1 MTKHEWN
8 RRTFLGSS
16 AASAAWMLS
25 GCDQGVSSDPAPTDN
40 PVGVEKLSPAFS
52 EAEYRDRQRRVR
64 ERMAQDNIDL
74 LWVMLPEG
82 MCYLHG
88 LQLNWYQGNSPKD
101 WGARS
106 GTAVH
111 VDHDEP
117 IHFESGGHVG
127 SLEAISVS
135 KDNRFF
141 RGDQLEFIINEL
153 KASGW
158 LGETVGLEYWG
169 YRPNRAISEM
179 FEEAFLEAGCKVVDA
194 SDVMRDVR
202 LVKSPAEVAVIEEA
216 ARICEIGH
224 RTIEETLRPGVTELE
239 MYGEAMRAM
248 YAAGGET
255 PGLIQAF
262 RKGMIEENKGLG
274 SHAVPSR
281 QILREGDSF
290 LVDLCGVVHRYHSNT
305 SRTYFLGEPPA
316 ALVERFAKNAGS
328 FEVLRETAR
337 DGTPVADV
345 NRALAAYYEEQG
357 LWKNPRWCGGYEL
370 GIAFP
375 PDWVGEFNFAAG
387 DETAKG
393 TFQTNMVTNY
403 ESTIGVL
410 VIDTLLY
417 QEGKARRLTSLP
429 HEVVVVG

>member
-1 MTKHEWN
+1 MAKQEWS
-8 RRTFLGSS
+8 RRTFLGST
-16 AASAAWMLS
+16 AASAAWMFS
-25 GCDQGVSSDPAPTDN
+25 GCNQGPGSDAAQGDN
-40 PVGVEKLSPAFS
+40 PVGVDRLSPAFR
-52 EAEYRDRQRRVR
+52 EAEYKDRQRRVR

-88 LQLNWYQGNSPKD
+88 LQMNWYQGNSPKA

-106 GTAVH
+106 GTAIH
-111 VDHDEP
+111 IDHDEP
-117 IHFESGGHVG
+117 MHFEEADHVG
-127 SLEAISVS
+127 SLEATSVS

-141 RGDQLEFIINEL
+141 RGDQLEFIISEL

-158 LGETVGLEYWG
+158 FGGTVGLEYWS
-169 YRPNRAISEM
+169 YRPNRAISQM
-179 FEEAFLEAGCKVVDA
+179 FEEAFRKAGCNVVDA

-202 LVKSPAEVAVIEEA
+202 LVKSPAEVAVMQEA
-216 ARICEIGH
+216 ARICDIGH
-224 RTIEETLRPGVTELE
+224 RAIEETLRPGVTELE

-262 RKGMIEENKGLG
+262 RKGMIEGKMGLG

-281 QILREGDSF
+281 QILRQGDSF
-290 LVDLCGVVHRYHSNT
+290 FVDLCGVVHRYHSNT
-305 SRTYFLGEPPA
+305 SRTYFLGEPPREVA
-316 ALVERFAKNAGS
+316 ERYEKNAGS

-337 DGTPVADV
+337 HGTPIVDV
-345 NRALAAYYEEQG
+345 NRALVQYYEEQG
-357 LWKNPRWCGGYEL
+357 LWERSKWCGGYEL

-375 PDWVGEFNFAAG
+375 PDWVGEFTFYAG
-387 DETAKG
+387 DESAEG
-393 TFQTNMVTNY
+393 TFQANMVTNY
-403 ESTIGVL
+403 ESTLGVL

-417 QEGKARRLTSLP
+417 QEGKALRLSSLP
-429 HEVVVVG
+429 HEIVVVG